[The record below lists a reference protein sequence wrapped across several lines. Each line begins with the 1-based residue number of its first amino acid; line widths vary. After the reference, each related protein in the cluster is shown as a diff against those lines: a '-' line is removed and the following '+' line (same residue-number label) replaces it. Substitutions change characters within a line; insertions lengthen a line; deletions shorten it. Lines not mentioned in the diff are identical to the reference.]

1 MPLQVLSL
9 TCGLHS
15 CCEGHATFSSRCLT
29 TETYLTLFWPDF
41 LFVYVASWGSDL
53 EQLAYHQRAL
63 TQILRSVWQ
72 RGRGEKTLEGII
84 ISDRW
89 TRAFYTSAPFRL
101 TTAASAT
108 FKRWIVVLTPPNTSV
123 TPLGLSGV
131 WMSHGGRRALRYTWT
146 QNPSDSRIGFPVSPT
161 NWCKVSPFQGSELAL
176 CCPGPLKRAAQGEGA
191 RNQVQEKVKEEVEL
205 NNLSF

>member
-9 TCGLHS
+9 TCRLHS
-15 CCEGHATFSSRCLT
+15 CCEKHATFSSRCLT

-89 TRAFYTSAPFRL
+89 TRDFYTSAQFVWQL
-101 TTAASAT
+101 QLLQHSNAELW
-108 FKRWIVVLTPPNTSV
+108 FWHLQILQW
-123 TPLGLSGV
+123 LSGV

-161 NWCKVSPFQGSELAL
+161 NWCKASPFQGSELAL
-176 CCPGPLKRAAQGEGA
+176 RCPGPLKRATQGEGV
-191 RNQVQEKVKEEVEL
+191 RNQVQETIKEEVEL